1 MSSYEGIDT
10 IVLYDQMA
18 YEDYMP
24 LSWQNLTVVPGAA
37 TLTTLTERNLKAL
50 QVCAFTEP
58 HSAADA
64 VDEKLPFAVDLHRLD
79 AKLNLVMDV
88 LGQILAASVAMPPST
103 VTRFNALGAR
113 WQAVGALP
121 AVGAQ
126 GLLKIHLQECLAQ
139 PLTFLAHITSVSD
152 DGLVRAQFTPPGEA
166 TADLIEKL
174 AFRRHRRQVAGV
186 RQQRRS

>member
-64 VDEKLPFAVDLHRLD
+64 VDE
-79 AKLNLVMDV
+79 
-88 LGQILAASVAMPPST
+88 
-103 VTRFNALGAR
+103 
-113 WQAVGALP
+113 
-121 AVGAQ
+121 
-126 GLLKIHLQECLAQ
+126 
-139 PLTFLAHITSVSD
+139 
-152 DGLVRAQFTPPGEA
+152 
-166 TADLIEKL
+166 
-174 AFRRHRRQVAGV
+174 
-186 RQQRRS
+186 